1 MVGTVPFPTHNTF
14 YITAV
19 LDVPPPM
26 PDTRGSTVLYVVV
39 RYGMVLVR
47 SYY

>member
-1 MVGTVPFPTHNTF
+1 MVGTVPFPTHSTF

-26 PDTRGSTVLYVVV
+26 PDTRGSTVLYWYFEIQVNRTV
-39 RYGMVLVR
+39 G
-47 SYY
+47 S